1 MKGQVVLVLSS
12 GVFEGST
19 TSWQLSMFL
28 GFVKKGAGRARVV
41 CRSTWVRGG
50 YVRAEGR

>member
-28 GFVKKGAGRARVV
+28 GFVKMTAGRARVV
-41 CRSTWVRGG
+41 CRTMWVRVG